1 VVCSCASVTREQ
13 IVRAIAAGS
22 LERVSAVAQV
32 TGATTGCGGC
42 RTEVER
48 ILAERGR
55 ETLRDVRAARAG

>member
-1 VVCSCASVTREQ
+1 
-13 IVRAIAAGS
+13 

-48 ILAERGR
+48 ILAERYR